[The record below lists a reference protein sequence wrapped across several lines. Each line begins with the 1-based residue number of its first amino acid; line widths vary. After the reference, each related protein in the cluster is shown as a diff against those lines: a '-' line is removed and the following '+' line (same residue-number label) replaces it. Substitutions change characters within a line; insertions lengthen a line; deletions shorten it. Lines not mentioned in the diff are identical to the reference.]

1 MQTTV
6 DLTTKQEVLKR
17 FYALRGE
24 AFNGWMASWRDL
36 SNFVDQKRGYFD
48 LRPNRGCMINH
59 QLLLDSHATQSL
71 QTLASGLQ
79 SGMTSP
85 NRPWHKW
92 EMEDKDLNRIPEVG
106 QWLDLLQKVSEGI
119 LNKTNVYST
128 FYSAYEELGQFG
140 TQAFIVQEDYETAI
154 RLRNFTVG
162 EYWLG
167 CNAQGRVDKFAR
179 YFWMT
184 VGQMVEEYGFES
196 CSPSTQASYN
206 SNQRETWVRV
216 AQLIEPNKGRDPNAY
231 DNQNFA
237 YTSLYWEFEAAT
249 TNQFLAKRGYKMFP
263 VVATRWKVTTTDQ
276 VYGYGPGWYALGNI
290 KQLQKTTLD
299 KLLMQEKLHNPP
311 MQEDASVEGNT
322 NFLPGGKTKINTLA
336 VRNAGVRPAYE
347 VPDALQS
354 SLEMINHLYE
364 QIDKDFFID
373 IIRMTQSVDQKIQRT
388 AEEWAIRNQDRIMLM
403 GPVLYRIQE
412 EFLDPFMELHFAN
425 MQEMN
430 VLPKPP
436 SVIQGQPIK
445 VKYISILAQAQQAV
459 GVEQINRVAGFIGTY
474 APIVPTI
481 MDNFDWDEATRQ
493 VNELEGASSKLI
505 VPPQQVA
512 EVRAQRQKQ
521 EQMLQAQQMAQ
532 TAESAGKAAKSLSEA
547 KTGEGSVLD
556 NVTEAAKNLRG
567 GQ

>member
-1 MQTTV
+1 MTQATFNPN
-6 DLTTKQEVLKR
+6 TKQETLKR
-17 FYALRGE
+17 FYALRNE
-24 AFNGWMASWRDL
+24 ANNGWMASWRDL
-36 SNFVDQKRGYFD
+36 SNFIDQKRGLFD
-48 LRPNRGCMINH
+48 LRPNRGLMINH
-59 QLLLDSHATQSL
+59 QLLLDSHGTQSN

-92 EMEDKDLNRIPEVG
+92 EFEDKDLNRIPEVG
-106 QWLDLLQKVSEGI
+106 VWLDQLQKVSEGI
-119 LNKTNVYST
+119 INKTNVYST
-128 FYSAYEELGQFG
+128 FYSAYEELGEFG
-140 TQAFIVQEDYETAI
+140 TQAFMVMEDFETSM
-154 RLRNFTVG
+154 RLKSFTVG

-167 CNAQGRVDKFAR
+167 CNAKGKVDKFAR
-179 YFWMT
+179 WFWMT
-184 VGQMVEEYGFES
+184 VGQMVEEFGFES
-196 CSPSTQASYN
+196 CSASAQATYN
-206 SNQRETWVRV
+206 NNQRENWVRI
-216 AQLIEPNKGRDPNAY
+216 AQLIEPNSTRNPTAY
-231 DNQNFA
+231 DNQNMA
-237 YTSLYWEFEAAT
+237 WVSRYWEFENVAE
-249 TNQFLAKRGYKMFP
+249 QFLARRGYKMFP
-263 VVATRWKVTTTDQ
+263 IVATRWKVTTTDQ

-299 KLLMQEKLHNPP
+299 KLLMQEKLHNPA
-311 MQEDASVEGNT
+311 MQKDASVEGNT
-322 NFLPGGKTKINTLA
+322 NFLPGGVTTLNTLS

-354 SLEMINHLYE
+354 FNEMINHLYE

-373 IIRMTQSVDQKIQRT
+373 IIRMTQSVDQKVQRT

-412 EFLDPFMELHFAN
+412 ELLDPFMELHFAN
-425 MQEMN
+425 MQEMG
-430 VLPKPP
+430 VLPPAP
-436 SVIQGQPIK
+436 QVIQGQAIK

-481 MDNFDWDEATRQ
+481 LDNFDWDEATRQ
-493 VNELEGASSKLI
+493 VNEMEGGSSKLM

-512 EVRAQRQKQ
+512 ATRAERQKQ
-521 EQMLQAQQMAQ
+521 EAMAQAQQAAL

-556 NVTEAAKNLRG
+556 NVTQAMKNVRG